1 MLSEENSSNFK
12 FENNIDYLSTKMIS
26 IDKDMNYKVIDLD
39 ESYNFYILSPSE
51 FI

>member
-1 MLSEENSSNFK
+1 
-12 FENNIDYLSTKMIS
+12 MIS

-51 FI
+51 FIWNKYFFKLSREEIFMSIIWA